1 MLESDLIIPITNGQR
16 LPPPTH
22 RLESWTVS
30 TAEELV
36 DGESSQT
43 GWVLD
48 QKASPVPL
56 STYVLLRKCWVSY
69 AVESL
74 LVLITSTTQRSPLL
88 RVVLFFLH
96 IRQENLSNRPQGPPP
111 RYTETL

>member
-56 STYVLLRKCWVSY
+56 STCVLLRKCWVSLCSGKSACVDY
-69 AVESL
+69 LDYSTKSTPSSGAILPSYTPGES
-74 LVLITSTTQRSPLL
+74 
-88 RVVLFFLH
+88 F
-96 IRQENLSNRPQGPPP
+96 
-111 RYTETL
+111 

>member
-1 MLESDLIIPITNGQR
+1 MLESDLIISITNGQR
-16 LPPPTH
+16 LPPPAH
-22 RLESWTVS
+22 RIESWTVS

-56 STYVLLRKCWVSY
+56 STCLASEVLGELCSGKPACVDYLDYSTKSTPSSGAILPSY
-69 AVESL
+69 TPGES
-74 LVLITSTTQRSPLL
+74 
-88 RVVLFFLH
+88 F
-96 IRQENLSNRPQGPPP
+96 
-111 RYTETL
+111 